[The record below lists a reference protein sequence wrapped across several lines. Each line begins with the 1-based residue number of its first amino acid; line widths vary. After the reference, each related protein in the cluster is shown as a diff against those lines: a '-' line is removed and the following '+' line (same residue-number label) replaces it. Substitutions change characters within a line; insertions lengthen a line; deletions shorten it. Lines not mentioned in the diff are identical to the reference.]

1 MTPYQFGIKMAVK
14 TAAAPQAMNM
24 NAQPKP
30 LTSGQRV
37 ENYMRNINEPAQ
49 PRPPRVALPKPQTPV
64 LPNLNPSMLM
74 GNNQPQYSPSP
85 EYNQSSNFMGVASAP
100 IDDIDVGPLD
110 VPSKPVPSALAS
122 MPSTK
127 QLMSKVQ
134 VPPRSPFNLAKTT
147 PAPVQQ
153 PAPTDV
159 AKF

>member
-14 TAAAPQAMNM
+14 TAASPQAMNM
-24 NAQPKP
+24 NVQPKP

-37 ENYMRNINEPAQ
+37 ENYMRNINQ
-49 PRPPRVALPKPQTPV
+49 PDMRNIVAPPKPQTPV
-64 LPNLNPSMLM
+64 LPNLNTSMLM

-85 EYNQSSNFMGVASAP
+85 EYNQSSNFMGSAP
-100 IDDIDVGPLD
+100 VADIDVGPLD
-110 VPSKPVPSALAS
+110 VPSQAAPSALAS

-127 QLMSKVQ
+127 QLMSKVP
-134 VPPRSPFNLAKTT
+134 VAVNSPFGQNVARTA
-147 PAPVQQ
+147 PAPVPQ